1 MNGHHTWIEISE
13 SCLRHNFDTLQDL
26 SDERTIVAPVVKA
39 NAYGHGLRLCADI
52 FVGSG
57 AGTLCVNEVAEAEM
71 LHDLDVNV
79 LIMGPVFAEDAP
91 RIAEGPWHITV
102 SSPSVLNALDVAG
115 KAMNKEIPIHIKV
128 ETGTNRQGL
137 SPDQAMALATQAHTQ
152 QGTRLAGL
160 STHLS
165 DVEDET
171 THTFAHVQLARFKE
185 AIASRENVLRH
196 CASSAA
202 HLLFEQAHFDMVRPG
217 IACYGLWPSPKTQI
231 ATHIVHAERV
241 RLRPAL
247 TWKTRIAQVKAA
259 QRGDYVG
266 YGRAHRCAE
275 DTRIAVLPVGYYDGY
290 DRRLSSQ
297 GFVLVRGQK
306 ARILGRVCMNMTMVD
321 VTGIADP
328 TEGEEV
334 VLLGRQEPSSVSAQE
349 LADCIGT
356 IHYEITTRIHERIPR
371 VRVD

>member
-13 SCLRHNFDTLQDL
+13 SSLRHNFDTLQDL
-26 SDERTIVAPVVKA
+26 SSERTIVAPVVKA
-39 NAYGHGLRLCADI
+39 NAYGHGLRLCAGI
-52 FVGSG
+52 FVGAG
-57 AGTLCVNEVAEAEM
+57 ANTLCVNEISEAEA
-71 LHDLDVNV
+71 LNDLDVNV
-79 LIMGPVFAEDAP
+79 LILGPIFAEDAP
-91 RIAEGPWHITV
+91 RIAQGPWHVTV
-102 SSPSVLNALDVAG
+102 SSPSVLNALNVAG

-137 SPDQAMALATQAHTQ
+137 PPEQAMALATQANTQ

-171 THTFAHVQLARFKE
+171 THTFAHIQLTRFEE
-185 AIASRENVLRH
+185 AIAATKGVLRH

-202 HLLFEQAHFDMVRPG
+202 HLLFEQSHFDMVRPG
-217 IACYGLWPSPKTQI
+217 IACYGLWPSPETHI
-231 ATHIVHAERV
+231 ATNIVHADRV

-247 TWKTRIAQVKAA
+247 TWKTRIAQVKDA

-266 YGRAHRCAE
+266 
-275 DTRIAVLPVGYYDGY
+275 
-290 DRRLSSQ
+290 LSSQ
-297 GFVLVRGQK
+297 GFVLIRGQK
-306 ARILGRVCMNMTMVD
+306 ARILGRVCMNMMMVD
-321 VTGIADP
+321 VTGIADLA
-328 TEGEEV
+328 EGEEV

-356 IHYEITTRIHERIPR
+356 IHYEVTTRIHERIPR